1 MKSKKFSLVISKPI
15 KKFRKKIIV
24 DSDKSL
30 SIRSFLIG
38 SISQGVSIAE
48 NVLESE
54 DVYSTIY
61 CLRKLGIKIE
71 KTWKIYKIFGKGL
84 GSFKIKNQN
93 KLNLGNSG
101 TLARLI
107 IGILA
112 TTPKIK
118 VLLHGD
124 NSLNKRS
131 MKKLILLMNQFGAE
145 FLPNN
150 KFTFPLRLISS
161 SYPISINYEAGTS
174 AQLKSA
180 VILAGLNS
188 FGKTIITEKK
198 YSRDHTEIMLSK
210 NKQALNINSSKF
222 KTISVN
228 GKSFLNKFK
237 IKIPGDPSS
246 AAFFTALAILRKN
259 SYLKIKNVGLNPTR
273 IGYYNLLKKSGAK
286 INFLNVK
293 KVNNEKVGDILV
305 KSSKLKPIKAS
316 KNYYLNTT
324 DEYPILFVISALTN
338 GISKFSGIGDLSNK
352 ESDRVK
358 EMQKILKQIGI
369 RSIYKNNSLKIYG
382 NKEIRVDKRKIYV
395 PNLGDHRICMSAT
408 ILALITGV
416 KTVIKNFETV
426 NTSSPNFLNKINF
439 LGGKFEKK

>member
-1 MKSKKFSLVISKPI
+1 M
-15 KKFRKKIIV
+15 
-24 DSDKSL
+24 
-30 SIRSFLIG
+30 
-38 SISQGVSIAE
+38 
-48 NVLESE
+48 
-54 DVYSTIY
+54 
-61 CLRKLGIKIE
+61 
-71 KTWKIYKIFGKGL
+71 
-84 GSFKIKNQN
+84 
-93 KLNLGNSG
+93 
-101 TLARLI
+101 
-107 IGILA
+107 
-112 TTPKIK
+112 
-118 VLLHGD
+118 
-124 NSLNKRS
+124 
-131 MKKLILLMNQFGAE
+131 
-145 FLPNN
+145 
-150 KFTFPLRLISS
+150 
-161 SYPISINYEAGTS
+161 
-174 AQLKSA
+174 
-180 VILAGLNS
+180 
-188 FGKTIITEKK
+188 
-198 YSRDHTEIMLSK
+198 
-210 NKQALNINSSKF
+210 
-222 KTISVN
+222 
-228 GKSFLNKFK
+228 
-237 IKIPGDPSS
+237 
-246 AAFFTALAILRKN
+246 RKN

>member
-1 MKSKKFSLVISKPI
+1 
-15 KKFRKKIIV
+15 
-24 DSDKSL
+24 
-30 SIRSFLIG
+30 
-38 SISQGVSIAE
+38 
-48 NVLESE
+48 
-54 DVYSTIY
+54 
-61 CLRKLGIKIE
+61 
-71 KTWKIYKIFGKGL
+71 
-84 GSFKIKNQN
+84 
-93 KLNLGNSG
+93 
-101 TLARLI
+101 
-107 IGILA
+107 
-112 TTPKIK
+112 
-118 VLLHGD
+118 
-124 NSLNKRS
+124 
-131 MKKLILLMNQFGAE
+131 
-145 FLPNN
+145 
-150 KFTFPLRLISS
+150 
-161 SYPISINYEAGTS
+161 
-174 AQLKSA
+174 
-180 VILAGLNS
+180 
-188 FGKTIITEKK
+188 
-198 YSRDHTEIMLSK
+198 MLSK

-246 AAFFTALAILRKN
+246 AAFFYCVSNIEKN

-273 IGYYNLLKKSGAK
+273 IGYYNLLKSGAK

-293 KVNNEKVGDILV
+293 KSKQRKVGDILV

-395 PNLGDHRICMSAT
+395 PNLG
-408 ILALITGV
+408 ITGYV
-416 KTVIKNFETV
+416 CQQ
-426 NTSSPNFLNKINF
+426 LY
-439 LGGKFEKK
+439 

>member
-1 MKSKKFSLVISKPI
+1 
-15 KKFRKKIIV
+15 
-24 DSDKSL
+24 
-30 SIRSFLIG
+30 
-38 SISQGVSIAE
+38 
-48 NVLESE
+48 
-54 DVYSTIY
+54 
-61 CLRKLGIKIE
+61 
-71 KTWKIYKIFGKGL
+71 
-84 GSFKIKNQN
+84 
-93 KLNLGNSG
+93 
-101 TLARLI
+101 
-107 IGILA
+107 
-112 TTPKIK
+112 
-118 VLLHGD
+118 
-124 NSLNKRS
+124 
-131 MKKLILLMNQFGAE
+131 MNQFGAE

-358 EMQKILKQIGI
+358 EMQKILKQMGVFSKFKNDKLLINGKKLK
-369 RSIYKNNSLKIYG
+369 RYKDTKI
-382 NKEIRVDKRKIYV
+382 NV
-395 PNLGDHRICMSAT
+395 PNLGDHRICMSAA
-408 ILALITGV
+408 ILGFITGFEV
-416 KTVIKNFETV
+416 KIKNFETV
-426 NTSSPNFLNKINF
+426 RTSSPSFLKIIKQ
-439 LGGKFEKK
+439 LGGSFEKKKI